1 MVRAILTAVAA
12 LTLVPAAA
20 WAQVD
25 LFSVETLHG
34 VADVRLAA
42 GDVSRGWTEGGFGK
56 TGVADEGLDIPRAA
70 IAWTPS
76 LGVSL
81 RGHITV
87 QYQSDA
93 APEFDVNE
101 AYVDWRA
108 PPSPLGRV
116 SAKAG
121 LFYPPV
127 SLEHTGAGW
136 TPPDMLSGSAI
147 NSWIGE
153 EVLVGGFEAT
163 LRRELGDHEVSATAA
178 VFGWNDTS
186 GTLLSFRG
194 WALHGLTTGL
204 DTSWKLPALSPFMS
218 TRQGPATDPVLEL
231 DNRAGYYGRLEW
243 RPPAPVSVSAI
254 YYDNAGDRTTVD
266 TDRQWAWETRFFNLG
281 VRWEPDA
288 KTTVLAQAMKGETLM
303 GFRFQGRGPIWLDV
317 GYRAAYMLVRRE
329 VGDDVLSARLDAFE
343 TTDRSA
349 LPPDDNTEDGWAATV
364 AWRRPL
370 SDHLALIVE
379 GQHITS
385 DRPSRTYA
393 GEPPRDHETVLQ
405 TALRVSF

>member
-1 MVRAILTAVAA
+1 MVRATLTVAVA
-12 LTLVPAAA
+12 LTLAPASAR
-20 WAQVD
+20 AQVD
-25 LFSVETLHG
+25 LFSAETLHG

-56 TGVADEGLDIPRAA
+56 TADEGLHVPRAA
-70 IAWTPS
+70 IVWTPS

-81 RGHITV
+81 RGHLTL
-87 QYQSDA
+87 QYQPDA
-93 APEFDVNE
+93 APKFDVNE
-101 AYVDWRA
+101 AYLEWRA

-116 SAKAG
+116 SARAG

-127 SLEHTGAGW
+127 SLEHTGTAW

-153 EVLVGGFEAT
+153 EVLVGGVEAT
-163 LRRELGDHEVSATAA
+163 IRRELGDHEVSATGA

-186 GTLLSFRG
+186 GTLLAFRG

-204 DTSWKLPALSPFMS
+204 DTSWKLPALSPFMR
-218 TRQGPATDPVLEL
+218 TRQGPESDPVLEL
-231 DNRAGYYGRLEW
+231 DHRAGYYGRLEW

-266 TDRQWAWETRFFNLG
+266 TYRQWAWETRFFNLG
-281 VRWEPDA
+281 VRWEPDE
-288 KTTVLAQAMKGETLM
+288 KTTVLAQVMKGETLM

-317 GYRAAYMLVRRE
+317 GYRSAYVLVRRE
-329 VGDDVLSARLDAFE
+329 VGDDVLSLRLDGFE

-349 LPPDDNTEDGWAATV
+349 LPPDDNTEDGWAATL

-370 SDHLALIVE
+370 ADHLALIVE

-393 GEPPRDHETVLQ
+393 GEPPKDDETLLQ